1 MFAGVQPK
9 LIFSNKYYIRE
20 LDMSGHMTLLA
31 INITNAVAVDF
42 DWEEKCIY
50 WSDVTALSSSIKRFC
65 NNNTSYQVSPPY
77 QAHLKHTLHRHKKQ
91 LSIHTAVRLIYARLV
106 FTHATC
112 RQQLYGNVR
121 QPVDSL

>member
-1 MFAGVQPK
+1 MIEKTCCSQIKFTRKTCLISSEYVVSSFVYVHSITIFKLTYLFPGVQPK

-65 NNNTSYQVSPPY
+65 NNNTSYQVSPP
-77 QAHLKHTLHRHKKQ
+77 
-91 LSIHTAVRLIYARLV
+91 SILFYST
-106 FTHATC
+106 
-112 RQQLYGNVR
+112 G
-121 QPVDSL
+121 